1 MVEFPCWEIL
11 TVNCLQH
18 YSISTSSASLHDSES
33 KAQLQKWPSLSA
45 GKASTYAIHSQTTS
59 EKTRVKLII
68 SGECALQEFKRAPV
82 NAAAGECSKII
93 DSALFSMAWAWDPM
107 HVLPTLIK
115 KKKKVRSDEYSC

>member
-1 MVEFPCWEIL
+1 MVEFPYWEIL

-18 YSISTSSASLHDSES
+18 YSVSNTSASLQDSEL
-33 KAQLQKWPSLSA
+33 KAQLQKWPSLAA
-45 GKASTYAIHSQTTS
+45 GKASTYAIHSQTAS

-82 NAAAGECSKII
+82 NAAAGEGSKII
-93 DSALFSMAWAWDPM
+93 GSALFSMAWAWDPM
-107 HVLPTLIK
+107 HVLLTLIK